1 MKNSSLKSSAS
12 FVENISIS
20 SGISRDYSTT
30 ATSSQSYNFEA
41 EVFIN
46 SEVGIETGMNVNGIG
61 VTGGFNVKTGINLGA
76 STSTE
81 MSNSRTVGVYFADDD
96 IGDEFNV
103 SIKEDNVNATLVFE
117 TTGAV
122 SNNVAPGKAT
132 FKIRNPAGTNTEFAF
147 QNDGGAVM
155 PASGYVQFG
164 SVTTTERN
172 ALTAANGMVIYNS
185 TDNKFQGYEN
195 GSWVNLV

>member
-1 MKNSSLKSSAS
+1 MSVNTYHDSNNVADMKSVKHRGTVDAPASYQSGDRTMELVGQAYDGSSNR
-12 FVENISIS
+12 EN
-20 SGISRDYSTT
+20 
-30 ATSSQSYNFEA
+30 
-41 EVFIN
+41 V
-46 SEVGIETGMNVNGIG
+46 
-61 VTGGFNVKTGINLGA
+61 
-76 STSTE
+76 
-81 MSNSRTVGVYFADDD
+81 
-96 IGDEFNV
+96 
-103 SIKEDNVNATLVFE
+103 TLVFE

-195 GSWVNLV
+195 GAWVNLI